1 LPVQAGVTYDGRV
14 PLPPTTRTLDDVIA
28 DMTSLGK
35 AMEAEFGVADGVV
48 RFNSL
53 YLQVTT
59 SVGDALKAEQ
69 DFFLLPET
77 MHRLD
82 VIFGQLYLDAV
93 AALADGGDVPHCWNA
108 LFRVRDHPLI
118 ASLQFVLGGMNAHI
132 DRDLACALVGQW
144 QEAGERPKR
153 GSDAH
158 HDFTKLNTILR
169 TRLDAEKEILLT
181 GLIKDIDKLQ
191 GPIDDRLAMFGIEA
205 SRENAW
211 RMAERLWDVRHMQP
225 VSATMLEVF
234 DLQVALL
241 GDVLLRPI
249 V

>member
-1 LPVQAGVTYDGRV
+1 V
-14 PLPPTTRTLDDVIA
+14 DDVIA
-28 DMTSLGK
+28 DMTGLGK
-35 AMEAEFGVADGVV
+35 AMEDEFGVADGVV

-59 SVGDALKAEQ
+59 SVGDALKADQ
-69 DFFLLPET
+69 NFFRLPEE

-82 VIFGQLYLDAV
+82 VIFGQLYLDAI
-93 AALADGGDVPHCWNA
+93 AALVADRHIPHCWNA
-108 LFRVRDHPLI
+108 LFRVRDHPMI

-132 DRDLACALVGQW
+132 DHDLACALVSQW
-144 QEAGERPKR
+144 EEAGERPTR

-158 HDFTKLNTILR
+158 HDFTKVNTILC

-191 GPIDDRLAMFGIEA
+191 GPIDDRLAMFGIESA
-205 SRENAW
+205 RENAW
-211 RMAERLWDVRHMQP
+211 RMAERLWEVRHLRP
-225 VSATMLEVF
+225 VRRTMLAVL
-234 DLQVALL
+234 DRQVALL
-241 GDVLLRPI
+241 GDVLLEPI

>member
-1 LPVQAGVTYDGRV
+1 MTYDGRV
-14 PLPPTTRTLDDVIA
+14 PLPPTTRTVDDLIA

-69 DFFLLPET
+69 GFFLLPEV

-144 QEAGERPKR
+144 EEAGERPKR

-158 HDFTKLNTILR
+158 HDFTKVNTILCA
-169 TRLDAEKEILLT
+169 RLDAEKEILLT

-191 GPIDDRLAMFGIEA
+191 GPIDDRLATFGIEA
-205 SRENAW
+205 TRENAW
-211 RMAERLWDVRHMQP
+211 RMAERLWDVRHMRP